1 MEELNNCSREELITI
16 VLMMQGQLDTL
27 NENIERLIEQ
37 VRIANSY
44 RFGKHTET
52 LDSID
57 GQLSFFDEAEN
68 CCNLSVPEP
77 AAEEVLPSRRN
88 HKKKGQRETDLKDFP
103 EEILPPYQVSTEE
116 LDTFYGAG
124 NWRRMKDETYKRL
137 RHEPESWTVEVHT
150 VEVYVGTGGDH
161 QDEFLRGKRPKD
173 LLRGSIV
180 TPSLLASILNVKYVN
195 SSALHRVEQEFQR
208 NGVNISRQT
217 MSNWIIRCAEKYFA
231 PFVDR
236 MKQELLSLPVTQ
248 SDETPTQVIGDSDR
262 PNSKCYMWVHRSGE
276 FYKERPVVIYEY
288 QKGRDHEKPLEFY
301 RNYKGVLVTDS
312 LEQYHLL
319 DKKLPGVTNANCWAH
334 ARRAFADAVKAA
346 DKKDPLSDETP
357 TQVIGD
363 SDRPNSKCY
372 MWVHRSGEF
381 YKERPVVIYEYQ
393 KGRDHEKPLEFYR
406 NYKGVLV
413 TDSLEQYHL
422 LDKKLPGVTNANCWA
437 HARRAFADAVK
448 AADKKDPLSVKNS
461 VAYQALQKI
470 AEFYRIDTELKEL
483 PATDRLTQRQTRIKP
498 LVEDFFAW
506 AKQQAAECTVPPKSR
521 TGQGLNF
528 VIHQENYLKV
538 FLTDGDI
545 PIDNSA
551 SERAIRTFC
560 IGKKNWMFHNTAK
573 GAGASALVYSI
584 SETAKLNNLRPYYYF
599 RHILTELPKYCDEKG
614 NIDPAKL
621 DQLMPWAEELPE
633 ECRKPRRS

>member
-1 MEELNNCSREELITI
+1 
-16 VLMMQGQLDTL
+16 
-27 NENIERLIEQ
+27 
-37 VRIANSY
+37 
-44 RFGKHTET
+44 
-52 LDSID
+52 
-57 GQLSFFDEAEN
+57 
-68 CCNLSVPEP
+68 
-77 AAEEVLPSRRN
+77 
-88 HKKKGQRETDLKDFP
+88 
-103 EEILPPYQVSTEE
+103 
-116 LDTFYGAG
+116 
-124 NWRRMKDETYKRL
+124 
-137 RHEPESWTVEVHT
+137 
-150 VEVYVGTGGDH
+150 
-161 QDEFLRGKRPKD
+161 
-173 LLRGSIV
+173 
-180 TPSLLASILNVKYVN
+180 
-195 SSALHRVEQEFQR
+195 
-208 NGVNISRQT
+208 
-217 MSNWIIRCAEKYFA
+217 
-231 PFVDR
+231 

-262 PNSKCYMWVHRSGE
+262 PNRKCYMWVHRSGE

-301 RNYKGVLVTDS
+301 RSYKGVLVTDS

-319 DKKLPGVTNANCWAH
+319 DKKLPGVINANCWAH

-346 DKKDPLSDETP
+346 DKKDP
-357 TQVIGD
+357 G
-363 SDRPNSKCY
+363 
-372 MWVHRSGEF
+372 
-381 YKERPVVIYEYQ
+381 
-393 KGRDHEKPLEFYR
+393 
-406 NYKGVLV
+406 
-413 TDSLEQYHL
+413 
-422 LDKKLPGVTNANCWA
+422 
-437 HARRAFADAVK
+437 AVK
-448 AADKKDPLSVKNS
+448 SS

-506 AKQQAAECTVPPKSR
+506 AKQQVTECAVPPKSR

-528 VIHQENYLKV
+528 VIHQEKYLKI

-621 DQLMPWAEELPE
+621 DHLMPWAEELPE

>member
-1 MEELNNCSREELITI
+1 MADRHTPEELNNCSREELITI

-27 NENIERLIEQ
+27 NEDIERLIEQ

-52 LDSID
+52 MDSID
-57 GQLSFFDEAEN
+57 GQLSFFDKAEN

-137 RHEPESWTVEVHT
+137 RHDPESRTVEVHT

-173 LLRGSIV
+173 LLRGSII

-231 PFVDR
+231 PFVER

-288 QKGRDHEKPLEFY
+288 QKGRDHEKPL
-301 RNYKGVLVTDS
+301 
-312 LEQYHLL
+312 
-319 DKKLPGVTNANCWAH
+319 
-334 ARRAFADAVKAA
+334 
-346 DKKDPLSDETP
+346 
-357 TQVIGD
+357 
-363 SDRPNSKCY
+363 
-372 MWVHRSGEF
+372 
-381 YKERPVVIYEYQ
+381 
-393 KGRDHEKPLEFYR
+393 
-406 NYKGVLV
+406 
-413 TDSLEQYHL
+413 
-422 LDKKLPGVTNANCWA
+422 
-437 HARRAFADAVK
+437 
-448 AADKKDPLSVKNS
+448 
-461 VAYQALQKI
+461 
-470 AEFYRIDTELKEL
+470 
-483 PATDRLTQRQTRIKP
+483 
-498 LVEDFFAW
+498 VEDFFAW
-506 AKQQAAECTVPPKSR
+506 AKQQAAACAVPPKSR
-521 TGQGLNF
+521 IGQGLNF
-528 VIHQENYLKV
+528 VIRQEKYLKV

-614 NIDPAKL
+614 NINPAKL

-633 ECRKPRRS
+633 ECREPRRS